1 MKNETKVLQP
11 NSAKVLREL
20 AQQWRKAA
28 AEVEHPQL
36 KQCYDR
42 RARDIEL
49 RIRAY
54 GNSSHG

>member
-1 MKNETKVLQP
+1 MNGTEVLWP

-36 KQCYDR
+36 KQCYDQ

-54 GNSSHG
+54 GENKSHG